1 MGRINDPVSVWT
13 QVPLATKKASVIKS
27 LQNVAVSAT
36 VAGNASGVNVDTTI
50 TSVDT
55 SKSIIIV
62 RHRDYAISGTN
73 LAGPTGGWTL
83 SSSTNFRIAGINNNG
98 AADSTLTFNVTILE
112 FY

>member
-27 LQNVAVSAT
+27 LQNVTVSVT
-36 VAGNASGVNVDTTI
+36 VTANASNTNVDTTI

-55 SKSIIIV
+55 AKSIIIV
-62 RHRDYAISGTN
+62 RQPDYKQSSVANVT
-73 LAGPTGGWTL
+73 TGAWSL
-83 SSSTNFRIAGINNNG
+83 SSSTNFRISGVSNNSASDN
-98 AADSTLTFNVTILE
+98 TLIFNVTILE